1 VFDAS
6 AEFYDA
12 IYASLKD
19 YREETTRIAGL
30 IRGINPQ
37 YRTVL
42 DIACGTGEHA
52 RHLTQAGFAVDGLD
66 LEPEFVRL
74 AQDKNPQGRFIAG
87 DMRHFELTRRYD
99 VVMCLFSSIGYVRT
113 LEKVAAT
120 LRCFRKHLSANG
132 TIIVEP
138 WFAPGILDASR
149 VDRVSCEVNGAR
161 ITRSSR
167 IELEPGLSRL
177 LFDYEIVDA
186 TVTRH
191 MHEIH
196 ELGLFTQEELME
208 AFRTAGLDAT
218 YDPIGLMNRGLYV
231 ARVRKHG

>member
-19 YREETTRIAGL
+19 YREEASRIEGL
-30 IRGINPQ
+30 IRAINPR

-52 RHLTQAGFAVDGLD
+52 RHLTKAGFAVDGLD
-66 LEPEFVRL
+66 LHPAFVRL
-74 AQDKNPQGRFIAG
+74 AQDKNPQGRFVAA
-87 DMRHFELTRRYD
+87 DMRQFELTQRYD

-113 LEKVAAT
+113 LEQVATT
-120 LRCFRKHLSANG
+120 LRCFRQHLSKDGA
-132 TIIVEP
+132 IIIEP
-138 WFAPGILDASR
+138 WFAPGVLDQTR
-149 VDRVSCEVNGAR
+149 VDRVSCEVDGAR

-186 TVTRH
+186 TGTRH
-191 MHEIH
+191 MHELH
-196 ELGLFTQEELME
+196 ELGLFTQAEMME
-208 AFRTAGLDAT
+208 SFRAAGLNAT
-218 YDPIGLMNRGLYV
+218 YDSTGLMNRGLYV
-231 ARVRKHG
+231 ARVGK

>member
-1 VFDAS
+1 MFDAS

-19 YREETTRIAGL
+19 YREETARVARL
-30 IRGINPQ
+30 IRGINAQ

-66 LEPEFVRL
+66 LEPQFVRL
-74 AQDKNPQGRFIAG
+74 AQNKNPQGRFIAG
-87 DMRHFELTRRYD
+87 DMRHFELSRRYD

-113 LEKVAAT
+113 LEQVAAT
-120 LRCFRKHLSANG
+120 LRCFRDHLSADG

-138 WFAPGILDASR
+138 WFAPGILDPSR

-191 MHEIH
+191 MKELH

-231 ARVRKHG
+231 ARVSK

>member
-12 IYASLKD
+12 IYAGLKD

-30 IRGINPQ
+30 IRTVNPQ

-52 RHLTQAGFAVDGLD
+52 RYLTQAGFAVDGLD

-74 AQDKNPQGRFIAG
+74 AQAKNPQGRFIAG
-87 DMRHFELTRRYD
+87 DMRHFELARRYD

-113 LEKVAAT
+113 LEQVAVT
-120 LRCFRKHLSANG
+120 LRCFRRHLSADG

-138 WFAPGILDASR
+138 WFAPGSLDPAR

-167 IELEPGLSRL
+167 IEVEPGLSRV

-186 TVTRH
+186 TVNRH
-191 MHEIH
+191 LQEIH
-196 ELGLFTQEELME
+196 ELGLFTHEELME
-208 AFRTAGLDAT
+208 AFRTAGLVAT

-231 ARVRKHG
+231 ARVSK